1 MAVSPIAVAEAFERA
16 PLVAERLGTGG
27 GAPLDIVE
35 RARSLIAGFTDAER
49 VAVLNAHPPIGA
61 AGGLSAR
68 SAAEQRAAE
77 PQDRAVLN
85 ELARLN
91 AAYEAKFG
99 FRFVVFVNGR
109 TRAEIVPLFKERLER
124 TRDEELARG
133 LEEFL
138 AIAHDRLRG
147 DRPANEGVRR

>member
-1 MAVSPIAVAEAFERA
+1 MAEG
-16 PLVAERLGTGG
+16 LGAGG

-35 RARSLIAGFTDAER
+35 RARALIAGFTDAEQ

-61 AGGLSAR
+61 TRGLSAR
-68 SAAEQRAAE
+68 SAAEQRATE
-77 PQDRAVLN
+77 PEDQAVLD

-91 AAYEAKFG
+91 TAYEAKFG

-109 TRAEIVPLFKERLER
+109 TRAQIIPVFTKRLER
-124 TRDEELARG
+124 TRDEELAAG

-138 AIAHDRLRG
+138 AIAHDRLRT
-147 DRPANEGVRR
+147 DRPATEGVRR

>member
-1 MAVSPIAVAEAFERA
+1 M
-16 PLVAERLGTGG
+16 AERLGTGG
-27 GAPLDIVE
+27 GGPVEIVE
-35 RARSLIAGFTDAER
+35 RARTLIASFTDAER
-49 VAVLNAHPPIGA
+49 VAVLNAHPRIGA
-61 AGGLSAR
+61 TAGLSAR

-77 PQDRAVLN
+77 PEDPAILE

-99 FRFVVFVNGR
+99 FRFVIFVNGR
-109 TRAEIVPLFKERLER
+109 TRAQIVPAFTQRLER
-124 TRDEELARG
+124 LRDEELTTG

-138 AIAHDRLRG
+138 AIAHDRLRA

>member
-27 GAPLDIVE
+27 GAPLEIVE
-35 RARSLIAGFTDAER
+35 RARTLIAGFTEAER
-49 VAVLNAHPPIGA
+49 IAVLNAHPRIGA
-61 AGGLSAR
+61 ARGLSAR

-77 PQDRAVLN
+77 PEEPAILD
-85 ELARLN
+85 ELAGLN

-109 TRAEIVPLFKERLER
+109 TRAQIVPVFRQRLGR
-124 TRDEELARG
+124 TRDEELTTG

-138 AIAHDRLRG
+138 AIAHDRMRT
-147 DRPANEGVRR
+147 DRPANEGVPR